1 MAKKDYYDVLGVSR
15 SASDSEIKSAYRKL
29 ARQYHPDVNK
39 EGGSEQK
46 FKEATEAYE
55 VLSDPEKRKMYDQ
68 FGHAGPSGGFGGGGA
83 QSTGWQGGQTVN
95 FEDFFGGGAG
105 PRAAGPRGGG
115 GGSGF
120 MRMSL
125 EEIMEAL
132 RGGGGGGAGTRTR
145 RRPRRAAAKGQDVQ
159 HDLQLHFVEAI
170 HGTTKTLKIAQGPGG
185 AEGSETID
193 IKIPPGVKDGQ
204 KIRVKGK
211 GQTGPG
217 GQGDLYIVCHVR
229 RHPFF
234 RREGDDIHVDVP
246 ISIAE
251 SVLGGKVDVPTL
263 DGLTTVTVPPGTPS
277 GRKLRLRG
285 KGVHGRDGNQGDQ
298 YVAIKVVPPETVS
311 DEGKELIEKFSQ
323 SESHD
328 PRANAPWKSGQ

>member
-1 MAKKDYYDVLGVSR
+1 MEKKDYYDVLGVSR

-46 FKEATEAYE
+46 FKQATEAYE
-55 VLSDPEKRKMYDQ
+55 VLSNPEKRKMYDQ
-68 FGHAGPSGGFGGGGA
+68 FGHAGPGGGFGGAGA
-83 QSTGWQGGQTVN
+83 QSTGWSNGGQTVN
-95 FEDFFGGGAG
+95 FEDFFGGG
-105 PRAAGPRGGG
+105 GPRGAGG
-115 GGSGF
+115 RGRAGSGF

-125 EEIMEAL
+125 EEIMDAL
-132 RGGGGGGAGTRTR
+132 RGGGGGQAAGTRTR
-145 RRPRRAAAKGQDVQ
+145 RRPRRAAKGQDVQ

-185 AEGSETID
+185 TEGSETID

-211 GQTGPG
+211 GQAGPG

-229 RHPFF
+229 QHPFF
-234 RREGDDIHVDVP
+234 RREGNDIHVDVP
-246 ISIAE
+246 ISVGEA
-251 SVLGGKVDVPTL
+251 VLGGKVDVPTL
-263 DGLTTVTVPPGTPS
+263 DGLTTVTIPPGTPS

-285 KGVHGRDGNQGDQ
+285 QGVEGRDGGKGDQ
-298 YVAIKVVPPETVS
+298 YIAIKIVPPGDLSE
-311 DEGKELIEKFSQ
+311 EGRELIEKFSEVTQ
-323 SESHD
+323 HD
-328 PRANAPWKSGQ
+328 PRSDAPWKSGQ

>member
-1 MAKKDYYDVLGVSR
+1 MAKRDYYEVLGVPKG
-15 SASDSEIKSAYRKL
+15 ASIDEIKKAYRKI
-29 ARQYHPDVNK
+29 AVKYHPDRNPDDK
-39 EGGSEQK
+39 EAEEK

-68 FGHAGPSGGFGGGGA
+68 FGHAGPGGGFGGAGA
-83 QSTGWQGGQTVN
+83 QSTGWSNGGQTVN
-95 FEDFFGGGAG
+95 FEDFFGG
-105 PRAAGPRGGG
+105 AGPRGGG
-115 GGSGF
+115 GRGGAGSGF

-125 EEIMEAL
+125 DEIMDAL
-132 RGGGGGGAGTRTR
+132 RGGGRGGTRTR
-145 RRPRRAAAKGQDVQ
+145 RRPRSAARGQDVQ

-185 AEGSETID
+185 SEGAETID

-229 RHPFF
+229 AHPFF
-234 RREGDDIHVDVP
+234 RREGNDIHVDVP
-246 ISIAE
+246 ISVTE

-285 KGVHGRDGNQGDQ
+285 QGVEGRDGDRGDQ
-298 YVAIKVVPPETVS
+298 YVAIKVVPPSDIS
-311 DEGKELIEKFSQ
+311 DEGKELIEKFSEVTQ
-323 SESHD
+323 HD
-328 PRANAPWKSGQ
+328 PRSDAPWKSGQ